1 MKEELARTVCEY
13 CGKIIKIKPVTLY
26 WSLLSKDKHKHVSL
40 EIGQRGKHRKE
51 VKEERR

>member
-1 MKEELARTVCEY
+1 MKEELARTVCEH

-26 WSLLSKDKHKHVSL
+26 WSLLSKDKHKHMSL

-51 VKEERR
+51 GKEERR